1 MSNDFTPYDKIGTQK
16 ESISVNNTVDE
27 ERKPTFEK
35 MPFSARK
42 YYYKYTHIYY
52 TK

>member
-1 MSNDFTPYDKIGTQK
+1 MSNDSTPYDKIGIQK
-16 ESISVNNTVDE
+16 ESISDNNTVGE

-42 YYYKYTHIYY
+42 YF
-52 TK
+52 